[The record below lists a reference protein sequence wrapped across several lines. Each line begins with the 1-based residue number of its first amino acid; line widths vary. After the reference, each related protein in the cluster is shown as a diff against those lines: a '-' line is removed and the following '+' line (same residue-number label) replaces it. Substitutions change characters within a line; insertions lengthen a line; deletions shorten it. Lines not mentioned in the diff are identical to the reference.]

1 MSARSA
7 LARVEG
13 WLLEPL
19 PDAEPVW
26 RPPATV
32 VQLREVP
39 RPVVAVVGVKP
50 GCGVSTVARALAV
63 RLALADPEGAAAVL
77 AAGEAPR
84 GLGGTSRAAARL
96 RVRLRLPGAAT
107 AGRLCVVRSA
117 EACGLAEQIRP
128 LAPVVL
134 DAPSAMESADLIVVV
149 TPGDAEPALA
159 QLVAASAGGGTAL
172 IVSNRPRE
180 PERWAGRAAVLLPE
194 SRLGARMAAAGWPA
208 GGPFGRAIAELACA
222 CGALACA

>member
-1 MSARSA
+1 M
-7 LARVEG
+7 
-13 WLLEPL
+13 
-19 PDAEPVW
+19 
-26 RPPATV
+26 
-32 VQLREVP
+32 
-39 RPVVAVVGVKP
+39 
-50 GCGVSTVARALAV
+50 
-63 RLALADPEGAAAVL
+63 
-77 AAGEAPR
+77 
-84 GLGGTSRAAARL
+84 
-96 RVRLRLPGAAT
+96 
-107 AGRLCVVRSA
+107 
-117 EACGLAEQIRP
+117 
-128 LAPVVL
+128 
-134 DAPSAMESADLIVVV
+134 VV

>member
-1 MSARSA
+1 MSARTA

-19 PDAEPVW
+19 PDAEREW

-39 RPVVAVVGVKP
+39 RPVVAVVGVRP

-63 RLALADPEGAAAVL
+63 RLALADPDGAAVVL
-77 AAGEAPR
+77 AAAEAAR
-84 GLGGTSRAAARL
+84 GLGGASRAGARL
-96 RVRLRLPGAAT
+96 RVRLRLPGAST
-107 AGRLCVVRSA
+107 AGRLCVVQSA
-117 EACGLAEQIRP
+117 EASGLVEQIRR

-134 DAPSAMESADLIVVV
+134 DAPSAIGSADLIVVV

-159 QLVAASAGGGTAL
+159 ELVAASADGGAAL
-172 IVSNRPRE
+172 IVANRPRE
-180 PERWAGRAAVLLPE
+180 PERWADRAAVLLPE

-208 GGPFGRAIAELACA
+208 GGPFGRAIAELARA
-222 CGALACA
+222 CGGVACG